1 MGYITENIRNIC
13 LVGHA
18 SAGKTSLA
26 EAMLAKTGAI
36 GSPGSVESGDT
47 VCDFTP
53 QERKLGHSLD
63 SAVVHLEHE
72 GTEIN
77 LIDTPGYPDFSGR
90 AEAVLP
96 AVETAAVVVSAQA
109 GVEMM
114 TLKHMEA
121 ARDNNLCRIVI
132 INKIDAERVDLEA
145 VLESVQS
152 RFGAECL
159 PLNLPAAEGG
169 GVVDC
174 YFSPNG
180 TSTRFSSAEQAHTQ
194 IIDQVVEVDDDL
206 MELYLEQGEELK
218 PEQLHAAFETALRQG
233 HLIPVCF
240 VSAKTGAGLEQ
251 LLNVIALLMPNPTE
265 GNPPTFFKGEAGDA
279 EVVDVQ
285 CDPKG
290 HVIGHVFKINIDPF
304 KGRLGIFRVHQGTVK
319 AGGQLYV
326 GDARKS
332 MKVQHL
338 LKVCGGEHTDI
349 AEAVP
354 GDIVAIPR
362 AEDVYIDAVLHD
374 SHDEDNFH
382 LKSIDLP
389 PPMYGLAISPKNDND
404 AQKLSDAM
412 HALEAEDPS
421 LKVEH
426 IASLNET
433 VLRGRGELHLRMVL
447 ERINEQYHV
456 EVDTQLPGIAY
467 RETITASADGHNR
480 HKKQTGGAG
489 QFGEVYLRVEPL
501 PRGSGFEFENKVVGG
516 VIPSQFIPAVEKG
529 VRQVLEHGAVA
540 GYALQD
546 VKVTVYDG
554 KHHAVD
560 SKEIAF
566 VQAGR
571 KAFLDAISKAHPMV
585 MEPIVNVSIVSPGD
599 CMGDITGDLASMRGM
614 VRGTEMRSDGHVD
627 IRGQVPLNELQ
638 TYHSRLKSLTGGEG
652 SFTMEFSH
660 YAQLPAQAQ
669 QELASEFRPQ
679 DEE

>member
-1 MGYITENIRNIC
+1 MGYSTENIRNIC

-26 EAMLAKTGAI
+26 EAVLAKTGAI
-36 GSPGSVESGDT
+36 GRPGSVESGDT

-114 TLKHMEA
+114 TQKHMEA
-121 ARDNNLCRIVI
+121 ASDHNLCRIVI
-132 INKIDAERVDLEA
+132 INKIDAEGVDLEG
-145 VLESVQS
+145 VLESV
-152 RFGAECL
+152 RTYFGTECL

-180 TSTRFSSAEQAHTQ
+180 ASTRFSSAEHAHTQ

-240 VSAKTGAGLEQ
+240 VSAKTGAGLEE

-265 GNPPTFFKGEAGDA
+265 GNPPTFFKGEGSDA
-279 EVVDVQ
+279 QVVDVQ

-290 HVIGHVFKINIDPF
+290 HVIAHVFKINIDPF

-338 LKVCGGEHTDI
+338 LKVSGGEHTDI

-421 LKVEH
+421 LEVEH

-447 ERINEQYHV
+447 ERINQQYHV

-467 RETITASADGHNR
+467 RETITASADGHSR

-489 QFGEVYLRVEPL
+489 QFGEVYLRIEPL

-546 VKVTVYDG
+546 IKVIVYDG
-554 KHHAVD
+554 KHHSVD

-571 KAFLDAISKAHPMV
+571 KAFLDAISKANPIV
-585 MEPIVNVSIVSPGD
+585 MEPIVDVSIVSPGD

-614 VRGTEMRSDGHVD
+614 VRGTEMRSDGQVD
-627 IRGQVPLNELQ
+627 IRGQVPLKELQ